1 MLCFLQ
7 GIKEVTNVN
16 AFEKFKVIQKWIV
29 RKEITRYCWVSTN
42 GLEPPLFWV
51 PSGFF
56 SESLAQASFSSSI
69 QQSTNTYKGTPKLL
83 RWTNQACIECILQKS
98 VIWHRQMHQTLGFLW
113 FPDSSTWQHLDE
125 LGTSYS
131 CIGSVHISQI
141 HGLLHLQV
149 LQKLNICSTKET
161 TIKHYNE

>member
-98 VIWHRQMHQTLGFLW
+98 VIWHRQMNQTLGFLW
-113 FPDSSTWQHLDE
+113 FPDSSNWQHLDE
-125 LGTSYS
+125 VFLLWNHSKDGAFLHF
-131 CIGSVHISQI
+131 IINWVISVAEWPASQKQSI
-141 HGLLHLQV
+141 A
-149 LQKLNICSTKET
+149 
-161 TIKHYNE
+161 